1 MRAFLEMMRSRIPQ
15 NRSSRSSGSR
25 SSGFRSAGFRSTGF
39 RSAGFRSAV
48 LFSLLTAAC
57 TSDPTTTSIPVATI
71 ALTPETANVSAGAT
85 VSLTATLKDAAGQ
98 TVAGQPISWSS
109 NNTTVATVSRSG
121 VVTTLAPGTARIA
134 ASSFGRSATATITVT
149 AKPVAAVVL
158 TPASV
163 SMQIGTTSSLQAR
176 TVDAEGG
183 TLTGRAVSWTSSNTA
198 VATVSQTGTITAVSP
213 GATSITA
220 TSEGRSAQSAVTV
233 TLPAVNSVTVTPSRD
248 TIGVGA
254 ERQLTAVLRDAAGN
268 ALTGRALSWGSSN
281 LAVASVS
288 STGLVVGVAPGSV
301 TITGTSEGRV
311 GSATV
316 VVLARIASSVIL
328 TPGSGTL
335 VVGSTQALTTQIT
348 DADGNLLTGRP
359 VTYASD
365 APLVATVSSTGVITA
380 LAAGTVRVT
389 ASSEGKTGTATFTI
403 IPIPVAR
410 VDLSPSPVSMLPGG
424 TQQLTAV
431 ARSASGAIL
440 TGRTVTWISG
450 APSVVTVNANG
461 LVSAV
466 GNGTAFVLA
475 LIDDVTATVLVNV
488 GPPSISTITISPTD
502 PSVIVGSG
510 LQLTATL
517 RDASGNALSGRIVT
531 WSSADESIAFVSSTG
546 QVIGIKSGTVRI
558 TATSE
563 GVSAST
569 IVTVR

>member
-1 MRAFLEMMRSRIPQ
+1 MRAFLEKCISRITPL
-15 NRSSRSSGSR
+15 RSSRSTGS
-25 SSGFRSAGFRSTGF
+25 RSTGF
-39 RSAGFRSAV
+39 RGAGFRSVAI
-48 LFSLLTAAC
+48 LAALALQAC
-57 TSDPTTTSIPVATI
+57 TNEATTTTTPVAAIT
-71 ALTPETANVSAGAT
+71 LTPESANVSAGAT
-85 VSLTATLKDAAGQ
+85 VSLSATLKDAAGQ
-98 TVAGQPISWSS
+98 TVGGQPISWSS

-121 VVTTLAPGTARIA
+121 VVTTLAPGSARIA
-134 ASSFGRSATATITVT
+134 ASSFGLSATATITVT
-149 AKPVAAVVL
+149 AKPVSAVVL

-198 VATVSQTGTITAVSP
+198 VATVSQTGTITALSP
-213 GATSITA
+213 GATTITA

-268 ALTGRALSWGSSN
+268 ALTGRVLSWGSSN

-288 STGLVVGVAPGSV
+288 STGLVIGVAPGSV

-365 APLVATVSSTGVITA
+365 AQSVATVSSTGVITA
-380 LAAGTVRVT
+380 LAAGTVRIT

-450 APSVVTVNANG
+450 APSVVTVNSNG

-475 LIDDVTATVLVNV
+475 VIDDVTATVLVNV
-488 GPPSISTITISPTD
+488 GPPSIATITISPTD

-531 WSSADESIAFVSSTG
+531 WASADESIAFVSSTG

>member
-1 MRAFLEMMRSRIPQ
+1 MKAFLEKLSAMIGR
-15 NRSSRSSGSR
+15 GSR
-25 SSGFRSAGFRSTGF
+25 STGVRSAAFR
-39 RSAGFRSAV
+39 RVVCIA
-48 LFSLLTAAC
+48 SLATAC
-57 TSDPTTTSIPVATI
+57 TNDATTTTPVVAEI
-71 ALTPETANVSAGAT
+71 ALTPDVANVSAGAT

-98 TVAGQPISWSS
+98 TIAGQPISWSS

-121 VVTTLAPGTARIA
+121 VVTTLAPGSARIA
-134 ASSFGRSATATITVT
+134 ASSFGQSATATITVT

-163 SMQIGTTSSLQAR
+163 SLQIGTTTSLQAR

-183 TLTGRAVSWTSSNTA
+183 TLTGRAVSWTSSNTS
-198 VATVSQTGTITAVSP
+198 VASVSQTGIITAVSA

-268 ALTGRALSWGSSN
+268 ALTGRVLSWGSSN

-288 STGLVVGVAPGSV
+288 STGLVIGVAPGSV

-365 APLVATVSSTGVITA
+365 APLVATVSSAGVITA
-380 LAAGTVRVT
+380 LAAGTVRIT

-450 APSVVTVNANG
+450 APSVVTVTANG
-461 LVSAV
+461 LLSAV
-466 GNGTAFVLA
+466 GNGTAFVIA
-475 LIDDVTATVLVNV
+475 LVDDVTGTVLVNV
-488 GPPSISTITISPTD
+488 GPPSIATITISPSD

-510 LQLTATL
+510 VQLTATL

-531 WSSADESIAFVSSTG
+531 WGSADESIAFVSSTG